1 MDSSDVCFLPAHEM
15 LDMVRRR
22 EISATE
28 LLDCHLN
35 QIAKVNSNINA
46 IVTLDEE
53 QAKATAQDI
62 DKRLGAKN
70 HVGMLEGL
78 PVAHKDLT
86 VTKGLKTTFGSPI
99 FKDFVPDQD
108 ALIVDRLK
116 RSGAITIGKTNTP
129 EFGAGSQTFNEVFG
143 ATRNPY
149 NFEKTCGGSS
159 GGAAAALS
167 S

>member
-15 LDMVRRR
+15 LEMVRRR

-70 HVGMLEGL
+70 HVGILEGL

-129 EFGAGSQTFNEVFG
+129 
-143 ATRNPY
+143 
-149 NFEKTCGGSS
+149 
-159 GGAAAALS
+159 
-167 S
+167 